1 MPSVNTFITALVAGL
16 AIGAQAG
23 PCRPHPPSSSV
34 VQSQVTTTAYA
45 QSSTETSAAYSDVV
59 RKSET
64 EASISTT
71 AVEVTSSEKAETTP
85 VAPDEEATTTDSP
98 VTESTSIASDS
109 LTTETTI
116 ESSQETTSSV
126 PTTTQEPGTT
136 LLTTTSVPSTSSD
149 AEAAPKTTSSEPAT
163 TTSQASTTTSA
174 AAISGCPAKSSLICG
189 LTGQLSTGSD
199 NLIKFL
205 GGLDLEECKTAC
217 SNDEDCKAM
226 GITTAG
232 QCELYDDSVSALG
245 FETEDNWF
253 SVYDACCFEEEG
265 Q

>member
-23 PCRPHPPSSSV
+23 PCRPHPPSSSI

-85 VAPDEEATTTDSP
+85 ITTDEEATTTGSP
-98 VTESTSIASDS
+98 ATESTSIASDS

-136 LLTTTSVPSTSSD
+136 LHTTTSVPSTSSD
-149 AEAAPKTTSSEPAT
+149 AEAAPTTTSSEP
-163 TTSQASTTTSA
+163 TTTSA
-174 AAISGCPAKSSLICG
+174 SAISGCPARSSLTCG
-189 LTGQLSTGSD
+189 LTGQLSTSSD
-199 NLIKFL
+199 NLIDML
-205 GGLDLEECKTAC
+205 GGLDLEECKAAC
-217 SNDEDCKAM
+217 SDDEDCKAM
-226 GITTAG
+226 GITGAG
-232 QCELYDDSVSALG
+232 QCELYDDSISALG
-245 FETEDNWF
+245 FEAEDNWF